1 VRCFPAGAMSS
12 SEDNTLAVP
21 LQTCSSCRVMRPI
34 NEFSGK
40 ATCDRCRSK
49 KRKSWEDKQVKMD
62 DLQAENSS
70 LRQQLS
76 SASMKNSQLITLV
89 QNQAQ
94 EILRMQFE
102 MQCHSVFFPHQD
114 RQALSTAVWAPSTA
128 NNHPAAP
135 TSQVKSEVDNYAQL
149 QDGSLIDFAFQSASL
164 LANSS
169 SYEYFPEQT
178 CSNGGSG
185 SGCSAAQFAELDN
198 KPSLTNSHYIRS
210 LDYGISFEDPQL
222 NQVFQSS
229 MTKRMEKL
237 WVGIFLCLAL
247 ACYSESS
254 ISYFYPAAYPF
265 VASTGWLLTYALM
278 MSALTVGLACYTN
291 QTTYGAPTLPGVE
304 STSHGEYYR
313 AKLLGEFAF
322 YLTGL
327 RHLFWINRFYAEEP
341 ATVEDYT
348 FVAFVLCTRTLVVA
362 WAEISPLGAAASTL
376 PLWVAFLA
384 QPEMSLVF
392 QTRVC
397 VTAGFC
403 MWLAFV
409 IYQNNREIFVTQV
422 KLQHAHL
429 ITAELKQKQGENCA
443 KITRFDQDLV
453 FKLAL

>member
-1 VRCFPAGAMSS
+1 MGTSATIRHCSRQFVRCFPAGAMSS

-76 SASMKNSQLITLV
+76 SASMQNSQLITRV
-89 QNQAQ
+89 QNQSQ

-128 NNHPAAP
+128 NNHPAAL
-135 TSQVKSEVDNYAQL
+135 TSQVKAEVDNYAQL
-149 QDGSLIDFAFQSASL
+149 QDGSLIDFAFHSATL

-222 NQVFQSS
+222 
-229 MTKRMEKL
+229 
-237 WVGIFLCLAL
+237 
-247 ACYSESS
+247 
-254 ISYFYPAAYPF
+254 
-265 VASTGWLLTYALM
+265 
-278 MSALTVGLACYTN
+278 
-291 QTTYGAPTLPGVE
+291 
-304 STSHGEYYR
+304 
-313 AKLLGEFAF
+313 
-322 YLTGL
+322 
-327 RHLFWINRFYAEEP
+327 
-341 ATVEDYT
+341 
-348 FVAFVLCTRTLVVA
+348 
-362 WAEISPLGAAASTL
+362 
-376 PLWVAFLA
+376 
-384 QPEMSLVF
+384 
-392 QTRVC
+392 
-397 VTAGFC
+397 
-403 MWLAFV
+403 
-409 IYQNNREIFVTQV
+409 
-422 KLQHAHL
+422 
-429 ITAELKQKQGENCA
+429 
-443 KITRFDQDLV
+443 
-453 FKLAL
+453 